1 VADLKRLAQALRA
14 RRVELNLSQSQVASR
29 VGLSR
34 TMISRFERA
43 IDKPK
48 PGILEALARV
58 LELSPHLLFRVA
70 SAERHVINPH
80 ARADNPLSV
89 VFDLSEFSE
98 VQIADLIASLSRL
111 YVAEGGHGLII
122 DRIHGLTST
131 EPRVGGDQ

>member
-1 VADLKRLAQALRA
+1 MNTNGRSALVTA
-14 RRVELNLSQSQVASR
+14 ETSGRRRPN
-29 VGLSR
+29 G
-34 TMISRFERA
+34 
-43 IDKPK
+43 
-48 PGILEALARV
+48 
-58 LELSPHLLFRVA
+58 LELSPHLLFRMA

-98 VQIADLIASLSRL
+98 VQIADLIACLSRL

-122 DRIHGLTST
+122 DRIQGLTSP